1 MAIFICFTLLLT
13 LVMIVKHPQDLCHP
27 HPQAQNRR
35 RLPEWLLTSCHGFV
49 LGLQELVTVR
59 GHRWA
64 PGPMQLNWLVVCW
77 GVVTQLWDNHR
88 ITLGIAMDSGLIWT

>member
-1 MAIFICFTLLLT
+1 
-13 LVMIVKHPQDLCHP
+13 MIVKHPQDLCHP

-35 RLPEWLLTSCHGFV
+35 RLPEWLPTSCHGFV

-64 PGPMQLNWLVVCW
+64 PMGTGSHAVELV
-77 GVVTQLWDNHR
+77 GGL
-88 ITLGIAMDSGLIWT
+88 LGRCNPAMG